1 VGGLIKHAD
10 FPGITD
16 YVLQVLPGRRRGVP
30 EEKGVLAEGGTAV
43 GGFHFRDLWARRAR
57 MHEDLSAARRRFH
70 QFLSSYLAISRIASS
85 SGILVVENRSRVETI
100 VGAIG

>member
-1 VGGLIKHAD
+1 VEGLIKHAD

-43 GGFHFRDLWARRAR
+43 GGFHFRDLWAHRAR
-57 MHEDLSAARRRFH
+57 MHEDLFAARRRLH
-70 QFLSSYLAISRIASS
+70 
-85 SGILVVENRSRVETI
+85 
-100 VGAIG
+100 